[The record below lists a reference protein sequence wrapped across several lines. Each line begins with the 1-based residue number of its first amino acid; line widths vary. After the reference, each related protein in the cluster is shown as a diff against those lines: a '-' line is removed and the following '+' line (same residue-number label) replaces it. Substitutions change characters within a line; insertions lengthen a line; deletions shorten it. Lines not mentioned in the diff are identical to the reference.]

1 MRPIRVV
8 VTGLGVVSP
17 LGASL
22 ESFWDGL
29 CAGRSGIDKITHFDA
44 NDLPCR
50 IAGEIPDF
58 DSSEYMDRKEKRR
71 TPRATHLAVAAAKMA
86 LRDAELGEQVPYPE
100 SSGIVMGTGVAGIEN
115 VTGSYEV
122 VRKYGFSRLN
132 PFQLPT
138 GLANMPAAQIA
149 KELRC
154 LGPNNTTTTA
164 CAAGTQAV
172 GEGAE
177 YIRRGAADLVLAGG
191 TEAVVN
197 EHAISA
203 FCAMRALPTD
213 FNEQPQA
220 ASRPFDRNRQGF
232 VLAEGAAVLV
242 LENLE
247 NAVARGAKI
256 YAEVIGH
263 SSSSDAYHM
272 IAMDTEGS
280 GPERAM
286 RWAIENAQISTADID
301 YINPHGTS
309 TALNDATETKAIKR
323 VFGDL
328 AYELPISSTKS
339 MTGHAMGATG
349 ALEAVACIMVINSG
363 IIPPTINY
371 QHPDPEC
378 DLYYVPN
385 KAINR
390 RVDVTLSNSF
400 GLGGQNACLVLKRF
414 NEG

>member
-1 MRPIRVV
+1 MRQIRVV

-22 ESFWDGL
+22 ESYWDGL
-29 CAGRSGIDKITHFDA
+29 SEGRSGIDKITHFDA
-44 NDLPCR
+44 NDLPCQ

-58 DSSEYMDRKEKRR
+58 DPHEYMDRKEIRR

-86 LRDAELGEQVPYPE
+86 LRDAGLGEQVPHPV
-100 SSGIVMGTGVAGIEN
+100 SSGIVMGTSVAGIEN
-115 VTGSYEV
+115 VTGSAEV
-122 VRKYGFSRLN
+122 VKKYGFSRLN

-177 YIRRGAADLVLAGG
+177 YIRRGVADLVLAGG

-197 EHAISA
+197 EHVISA

-247 NAVARGAKI
+247 NAVARGANI

-385 KAINR
+385 QAINR

-414 NEG
+414 NEV

>member
-17 LGASL
+17 LGAGL
-22 ESFWDGL
+22 ESFWEGL
-29 CAGRSGIDKITHFDA
+29 CTGRSGINKITRFDA
-44 NDLPCR
+44 SDLPCR

-58 DSSEYMDRKEKRR
+58 DPKEYMERTEIRR
-71 TPRATHLAVAAAKMA
+71 TPRATHLAVGAAKMA
-86 LRDAELGEQVPYPE
+86 LLDAKLGEQVPVPE
-100 SSGIVMGTGVAGIEN
+100 RSGVMLGTGIAGIEN
-115 VTGSYEV
+115 VTGSFEIVKKTGY
-122 VRKYGFSRLN
+122 RRLN
-132 PFQLPT
+132 PFQLPN
-138 GLANMPAAQIA
+138 GLPNMPAAQIA

-177 YIRRGAADLVLAGG
+177 YIWRGAADLVLAGG

-203 FCAMRALPTD
+203 FSAMRALATD
-213 FNEQPQA
+213 YNERPHA
-220 ASRPFDRNRQGF
+220 ASRPFDRTRQGF
-232 VLAEGAAVLV
+232 VLAEGSAVLV
-242 LENLE
+242 LENME

-272 IAMDTEGS
+272 IAMDTSGS

-286 RWAIENAQISTADID
+286 RWAIDNAQISTDDID

-328 AYELPISSTKS
+328 AYDLPISSTKS

-349 ALEAVACIMVINSG
+349 ALEAVACVMVINSG
-363 IIPPTINY
+363 VIPPTINY
-371 QHPDPEC
+371 EYPDPEC

-385 KAINR
+385 KAITR
-390 RVDVTLSNSF
+390 QVDVTLSNSF
-400 GLGGQNACLVLKRF
+400 GLGGQNACLILKCF

>member
-1 MRPIRVV
+1 MNQTRVV
-8 VTGLGVVSP
+8 VTGIGVVSP

-22 ESFWDGL
+22 KSFWDGL

-44 NDLPCR
+44 SDLPCQ

-58 DSSEYMDRKEKRR
+58 DPNEYMERTEIRR
-71 TPRATHLAVAAAKMA
+71 SPRSTHLAIAAAKMA
-86 LRDAELGEQVPYPE
+86 LQDADLGTEVPNPE
-100 SSGIVMGTGVAGIEN
+100 RSGVMLGTGIAGIEN
-115 VTGSYEV
+115 ITKSYDII
-122 VRKYGFSRLN
+122 RKAGYGRLN

-138 GLANMPAAQIA
+138 GLPNMPAAQIA

-177 YIRRGAADLVLAGG
+177 YIRRGAAELILAGG
-191 TEAVVN
+191 TEAVIS
-197 EHAISA
+197 EHVIGA

-213 FNEQPQA
+213 YNEHPQA

-232 VLAEGAAVLV
+232 VLSEGAAVLV
-242 LENLE
+242 LEKLE
-247 NAVARGAKI
+247 TALERGAKI
-256 YAEVIGH
+256 YSEVIGH

-286 RWAIENAQISTADID
+286 RWAIENAQIDITEID

-309 TALNDATETKAIKR
+309 TALNDSTETKAIKR
-323 VFGDL
+323 VFGEL
-328 AYELPISSTKS
+328 AYDLPISSTKS

-349 ALEAVACIMVINSG
+349 ALEAVVCIMVINSG
-363 IIPPTINY
+363 VIPPTINY
-371 QHPDPEC
+371 EHPDPEC

-385 KAINR
+385 EAITR
-390 RVDVTLSNSF
+390 QVDVTLSNSF
-400 GLGGQNACLVLKRF
+400 GLGGQNACLVLKRYKF
-414 NEG
+414 G

>member
-1 MRPIRVV
+1 MRSIRVV
-8 VTGLGVVSP
+8 VTGIGVVSA

-29 CAGRSGIDKITHFDA
+29 CTGRSGINKITRFDSS
-44 NDLPCR
+44 DLPCR

-58 DSSEYMDRKEKRR
+58 DPKEYMDRTEIRR
-71 TPRATHLAVAAAKMA
+71 TPRATHLAVGAAKMA
-86 LRDAELGEQVPYPE
+86 LMDANLGEQVPVPE
-100 SSGIVMGTGVAGIEN
+100 RSGVMLGTGVGGIEN
-115 VTGSYEV
+115 VTGSFEMMKKTGY
-122 VRKYGFSRLN
+122 SRLN

-138 GLANMPAAQIA
+138 GLPNMPAAQIA
-149 KELRC
+149 KEVHC
-154 LGPNNTTTTA
+154 LGPNNTTTAA

-177 YIRRGAADLVLAGG
+177 YIWRDAADLVLAGG
-191 TEAVVN
+191 TEAVVS
-197 EHAISA
+197 EHVIGA
-203 FCAMRALPTD
+203 FSAMRALPTD
-213 FNEQPQA
+213 YNDQPQA
-220 ASRPFDRNRQGF
+220 ASRPFDRKRQGF

-286 RWAIENAQISTADID
+286 RWAIDNAKISPADIE

-323 VFGDL
+323 VFGDY
-328 AYELPISSTKS
+328 AYDLPISSTKS

-371 QHPDPEC
+371 EHPDPEC

-385 KAINR
+385 EAIYR
-390 RVDVTLSNSF
+390 QVDITLSNSF

>member
-1 MRPIRVV
+1 
-8 VTGLGVVSP
+8 
-17 LGASL
+17 
-22 ESFWDGL
+22 
-29 CAGRSGIDKITHFDA
+29 
-44 NDLPCR
+44 
-50 IAGEIPDF
+50 
-58 DSSEYMDRKEKRR
+58 
-71 TPRATHLAVAAAKMA
+71 
-86 LRDAELGEQVPYPE
+86 
-100 SSGIVMGTGVAGIEN
+100 
-115 VTGSYEV
+115 
-122 VRKYGFSRLN
+122 
-132 PFQLPT
+132 
-138 GLANMPAAQIA
+138 
-149 KELRC
+149 
-154 LGPNNTTTTA
+154 
-164 CAAGTQAV
+164 
-172 GEGAE
+172 E

>member
-1 MRPIRVV
+1 MRQIRVV

-22 ESFWDGL
+22 ESYWDGL
-29 CAGRSGIDKITHFDA
+29 SEGRSGIDKITHFDA
-44 NDLPCR
+44 NDLPCQ

-58 DSSEYMDRKEKRR
+58 DPHEYMDRKEIRR

-86 LRDAELGEQVPYPE
+86 LQDARLGEQVPNPE

-115 VTGSYEV
+115 LTGSAEV
-122 VRKYGFSRLN
+122 VKKYGFSRLN

-177 YIRRGAADLVLAGG
+177 YIRRGVADLVLAGG

-197 EHAISA
+197 EHVISA

-247 NAVARGAKI
+247 NAVARGANI

-400 GLGGQNACLVLKRF
+400 GLGGQNACLVLKRI
-414 NEG
+414 NEV

>member
-8 VTGLGVVSP
+8 VTGIGVVSP

-29 CAGRSGIDKITHFDA
+29 CAGRSGINTITHFDPS
-44 NDLPCR
+44 NLPCR

-58 DSSEYMDRKEKRR
+58 DPHEYMERTEIRR
-71 TPRATHLAVAAAKMA
+71 TPRATHLAVAASKMA
-86 LRDAELGEQVPYPE
+86 LQDAGLGEQVPIPE
-100 SSGIVMGTGVAGIEN
+100 RSGVMLGTGIAGIEN
-115 VTGSYEV
+115 VTGSFEIIKNQGY
-122 VRKYGFSRLN
+122 SRLN
-132 PFQLPT
+132 PFMLPA
-138 GLANMPAAQIA
+138 GLPNMPAAQIA

-177 YIRRGAADLVLAGG
+177 YIWRGAADLVLAGG

-197 EHAISA
+197 EHAIGA
-203 FCAMRALPTD
+203 FCAMRALPID
-213 FNEQPQA
+213 FNEHPQA
-220 ASRPFDRNRQGF
+220 ASRPFDRTRQGF

-247 NAVARGAKI
+247 IAEARGAKI

-272 IAMDTEGS
+272 IAMDTKGS

-286 RWAIENAQISTADID
+286 RWALENAQINPADIG

-309 TALNDATETKAIKR
+309 TALNDATETSAIKR
-323 VFGDL
+323 VFGDH

-349 ALEAVACIMVINSG
+349 ALEAVVCIMVINSG

-371 QHPDPEC
+371 EHPDPEC

-385 KAINR
+385 EAINR
-390 RVDVTLSNSF
+390 EVDVALSNSF